1 MENVIMRDCRIIT
14 VPEENKSFI
23 IFIGVDIK
31 FINNNAYMVSGKIT
45 SIVPEGFYL
54 DNEEFFSW
62 SQIIDIESV
71 DTGNVLDFLK

>member
-1 MENVIMRDCRIIT
+1 METVIMRDCRIVT

-23 IFIGVDIK
+23 IFIGADIK

-45 SIVPEGFYL
+45 SIMPEGFYL
-54 DNEEFFSW
+54 DSGDFFNW
-62 SQIIDIESV
+62 SQIVDIESV